1 MEEIKKVQSMLD
13 AFIKSTTLTDKQK
26 ESMQLIVEELN
37 SSNAKADEINKSR
50 IEFETKFNNKSI
62 AYDELQKNYISAIK
76 GANFEP
82 QQSGNGNEKIRSLDD
97 IIRDVRKEK

>member
-37 SSNAKADEINKSR
+37 SSNAKADEINKSK
-50 IEFETKFNNKSI
+50 IEFETKLNNKSI

-82 QQSGNGNEKIRSLDD
+82 QQSGNGNEKIRSLDE

>member
-37 SSNAKADEINKSR
+37 SSNSKADEINKSK
-50 IEFETKFNNKSI
+50 IEFETKFGTEDKRQELKYIVDKYN
-62 AYDELQKNYISAIK
+62 DEIVVS
-76 GANFEP
+76 GAHLTELY
-82 QQSGNGNEKIRSLDD
+82 EKYVESL
-97 IIRDVRKEK
+97 KERGVIE

>member
-13 AFIKSTTLTDKQK
+13 AFIKSTALTDKQK

-37 SSNAKADEINKSR
+37 SSNAKADEINKSK

-62 AYDELQKNYISAIK
+62 AYDA
-76 GANFEP
+76 
-82 QQSGNGNEKIRSLDD
+82 SLLKLYQ
-97 IIRDVRKEK
+97 ILRLL